1 MCDTMRIFSV
11 QIKLKLFRSQI
22 KKNWGKK
29 WWGER
34 EKSRIEKGLFMLMD
48 TCAVRRRKCD
58 YFNVFACLWHS
69 RSSASC
75 YRVKTPLGYY
85 YPPQMPLGDL
95 DLWCYTRNQIIWHD
109 WEKARRRHDESN
121 IKQQTNK
128 LILSICYCVN
138 VVFKSIASDGILCCT
153 LNWLKIQQRPIRQ
166 WSRAQN
172 TFGNVSA
179 SKVPFITYLFIFLPR
194 FHVKFS
200 CARHVN
206 GEIYCLHFAHHRS
219 SDVGCR
225 RAQMCWRGVR
235 ERLNE

>member
-1 MCDTMRIFSV
+1 
-11 QIKLKLFRSQI
+11 
-22 KKNWGKK
+22 
-29 WWGER
+29 
-34 EKSRIEKGLFMLMD
+34 MD
-48 TCAVRRRKCD
+48 TCAVRRRRCD
-58 YFNVFACLWHS
+58 GSNVFACLWHS

-75 YRVKTPLGYY
+75 QRVKTPLSYY

-109 WEKARRRHDESN
+109 WEKASRRHDESN

-128 LILSICYCVN
+128 LTLSICYCV
-138 VVFKSIASDGILCCT
+138 LCHVGRIGWDSMLHSELINNT
-153 LNWLKIQQRPIRQ
+153 TTAVPPVI
-166 WSRAQN
+166 RAQN

-194 FHVKFS
+194 FHVKFLS
-200 CARHVN
+200 ARHVI
-206 GEIYCLHFAHHRS
+206 GEIYCLHFAHHRG

-225 RAQMCWRGVR
+225 WAQRCWRGVR